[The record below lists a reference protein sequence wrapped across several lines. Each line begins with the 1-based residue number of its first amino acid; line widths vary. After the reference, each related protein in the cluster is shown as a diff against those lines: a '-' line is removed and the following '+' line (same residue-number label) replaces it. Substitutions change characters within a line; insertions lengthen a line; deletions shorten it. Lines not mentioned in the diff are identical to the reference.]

1 MKRLKTIVVEDERL
15 PLLALLQKLEDHS
28 VQLEVVDDCDN
39 YQSALECILRHRPD
53 LLFLD
58 IQLGGRDSIRLLEE
72 LRQTIPLPYVIF
84 TTAYSDR
91 EYLMS
96 AIKLS
101 AVDYLLKPIGKAELA
116 HAIAKAVDR
125 ARIANLPEPTEKM
138 SFKSVNSKLFLMV
151 DDIAGFKA
159 EGNYATLI
167 SFEGNHLVLE
177 NLLSLEGRLQG
188 KGRFVRVDR
197 CTIINIE
204 KVRSINQRQ
213 HSCTLMSQDSRT
225 VEIPLSNSGT
235 NTLSAVL
242 ETF

>member
-1 MKRLKTIVVEDERL
+1 
-15 PLLALLQKLEDHS
+15 
-28 VQLEVVDDCDN
+28 
-39 YQSALECILRHRPD
+39 
-53 LLFLD
+53 
-58 IQLGGRDSIRLLEE
+58 
-72 LRQTIPLPYVIF
+72 
-84 TTAYSDR
+84 
-91 EYLMS
+91 
-96 AIKLS
+96 
-101 AVDYLLKPIGKAELA
+101 
-116 HAIAKAVDR
+116 
-125 ARIANLPEPTEKM
+125 
-138 SFKSVNSKLFLMV
+138 MV

-225 VEIPLSNSGT
+225 VEIPLSNSGM

>member
-39 YQSALECILRHRPD
+39 YQSALESILRHRPD
-53 LLFLD
+53 L
-58 IQLGGRDSIRLLEE
+58 
-72 LRQTIPLPYVIF
+72 LPYVIF

-225 VEIPLSNSGT
+225 VEIPLSNSGM